1 MHCAR
6 QLPGHYEGI
15 GDFPIFE
22 AVALG
27 PLTRKPQVQRCGS
40 ERYRGHIGGTS
51 GAHQREVCPGSVE
64 NCRDLHRRSDGAS
77 GVSAEVRHA
86 SAQVPAYGPTHVL
99 AVYDLLAKN
108 DLDDGGRR

>member
-6 QLPGHYEGI
+6 QLQGHCEGI
-15 GDFPIFE
+15 GDFTIFE

-40 ERYRGHIGGTS
+40 ERHRG
-51 GAHQREVCPGSVE
+51 
-64 NCRDLHRRSDGAS
+64 
-77 GVSAEVRHA
+77 HA
-86 SAQVPAYGPTHVL
+86 SAQDLAYRPTHVL
-99 AVYDLLAKN
+99 AVFDLLAKN